1 MDEVGVAY
9 VLWRGASLRCLP
21 VAGRAPNGKL
31 AGRPHD
37 GRSCGPP
44 SDAASFA
51 QPPTLG
57 VVGDQSLSRDRGHDV
72 TTPSAETFGD
82 LSLTSIDGAAMEL
95 AWWDKGSG
103 GRYDGAFYNP
113 AFAELGRAYEGYH
126 FLGSFG
132 VGSYARPSGP
142 MLLVKDVGD
151 GSALRR
157 AEDFR
162 LIWTDR
168 GSGATLDGSFW
179 LPVCDDDAY
188 VALGAVCVRGHG
200 KPDPAGLRVALVH
213 RSLTLRGRIGAT
225 RVWDDSRTGAARDFS
240 AWPVEVPTT
249 PVADGTLLLAPRG
262 LAAVASHSRPDSSE
276 TTHVLLLPLT
286 TTSDHEPAVHGT
298 RSTST
303 QRDLPSRSYADRQY
317 AFTTMVCH
325 EGVVVAMAMD
335 EDRRIVYSVL
345 NPGPDGDS
353 PAIADVETWPA
364 EPKELA
370 FPGELVR
377 VGSTIGEPYAVP
389 VFRTGSREPEP
400 PDATLPPPGAEA
412 AFAPD
417 RFLSTTARLTARAPF
432 QVLSDGPHLYVFRQ
446 SLTRSVTSERPGSGD
461 GDRPDPVELEMR
473 DRLDMLYADDDG
485 HVLTIPVR
493 GELGYVDEDGNWVD
507 ASAMQRPEPLVDGTL
522 LVDRFALV
530 DGSLRPSGEVRFQ
543 RSRSRTRP
551 GSASDSLGT
560 KDLDGRPFHE
570 PTIAIASVRNL
581 SRARFAVVAVPA
593 QEVGGRRWQLVA
605 SNEKTGRLDI
615 LDVAR
620 TPDGSID
627 PTGSPFYTCPYHR
640 TVFSPQPGTCTVDT
654 GHATCRTELVPRV
667 EGSSG
672 AALRLHPRAAG
683 ASVSTSGGGW
693 VELSPPAGGASDT
706 ADLGDEF
713 TIEAWVRPDADVGT
727 GRQLLAGCWPPT
739 IGDGTSP
746 ATTDGTGPAV
756 RASGLWLW
764 LVDGR
769 RLRIGFGD
777 GRRWNQYT
785 TGELLSLQAWN
796 HVAVSL
802 GVSDGVMSLRFT
814 VDGTQREATRS
825 TFAVAMEDEA
835 PQPLTAGPAGD
846 RLLTSIG
853 GPLWPFRGTL
863 TELRLWRRARSERE
877 LRVAM
882 HHRLTGLER
891 DLEGYW
897 SLDEADG
904 DRVVDRTDHAVDGT
918 IYDGSWVASEAP
930 VGDHPGITRDCVR
943 VVGANDGA
951 ERRIVSPP
959 TATLY
964 FQQTPAAVGY
974 GGADKPM
981 KRAGRVM
988 VAMVTVGNDTDP
1000 ERRVAVVD
1008 IGVSAAGRLA
1018 HVPAALRLRR
1028 VDRGKELALPPL
1040 AIDGDGLTISG
1051 ALLGFTLGADHP
1063 FLADGSDGNLGLYLR
1078 SRDGTLGVA
1087 SFATLTDPVV
1097 VGLTDERGV
1106 EVVRAIARPGTD
1118 PADLT
1123 IEVTGGASETCE
1135 LRVTAGG
1142 LREHWSGLPRDPEAL
1157 ARAIDGEVDPDG
1169 AATTRV
1175 TLEPDPEAPSPPPAV
1190 LIASGARPGSRLVHA
1205 LPVPGREASMR
1216 PAVDNQ
1222 VQRATQP
1229 RYRCV
1234 WTATAARRALRV
1246 REGASATA
1254 SSDLRTESF
1263 DPADDL
1269 TIETWIKVEPGT
1281 SPNGSIVRHRSPRGS
1296 YDLSVDTAGER
1307 LAVAREQTVFRF
1319 ARGSIVIGAA
1329 KHLDITG
1336 QITLEAWVEVD
1347 PSYIVAPA
1355 AFPRSIRNI
1364 VAHGWQPDPWWILN
1378 RQQAKRAEGTGEDF
1392 LRICNGRYQ
1401 VGSCG
1406 RDGRERTAGYPIPAA
1421 DLGQWVHLAGV
1432 YDGASWRLYRNGVE
1446 VNSSPDLEGAV
1457 ARPGTPW
1464 RIGASTNAEDPRAF
1478 VGRIDDVRIWDR
1490 ARTTEEIR
1498 QHLGEHLA
1506 AAKSWPELAG
1516 NWCADDGPVQDRSA
1530 RAASCRTEGN
1540 VGRETAAFPERF
1552 LASDGVWVVAEVN
1565 GLRARA
1571 ARALDGWTHVAA
1583 TYLQGF
1589 AAQLADGRYLDGGE
1603 EVALDLTED
1612 LTLEVFGRIDT
1623 LGRDNGLLAKGMPS
1637 HGTDGGMPYALAVD
1651 EAGRLVF
1658 AFVDD
1663 EGAPNSYTTPPWL
1676 QEGRPF
1682 RVAASRRRRMRSVQ
1696 DHQVVWHEI
1705 VLTVDDSSEGRRE
1718 ATHWWAPRGVSIV
1731 AGEPELDAASAPPG
1745 TVFMTPAIGRG
1756 AGPLVIGRS
1765 YVTSPSIRSCAM
1777 HGCISE
1783 VRIWK
1788 EARRGISHPVRGDE
1802 AGLVSWWRF
1811 GERSGATVAD
1821 SKGTSHARF
1830 IGPVR
1835 WRRDPDPRGSTLHL
1849 SLDGDVPTTGTVVDD
1864 PGREQPAERLTL
1876 FAPADE
1882 GAGFTGFVDE
1892 LRLWRTARSR
1902 RQIQDEMYRRVSSD
1916 ASEQLMASY
1925 DADISADAEERDADR
1940 PLFLDRSGAAN
1951 HLHLVGGVF
1960 VTSDAPIGDDGPQ
1973 IADLLRD
1980 LPTSLPTAIVQ
1991 RPAVAVYGVMHDE
2004 GDGRLVGTLRRTYAV
2019 IRPNGVWD
2027 LLADFKVG
2035 DLNTEWVSQ
2044 IQFNPQ
2050 LKGYIEGAPPVPR
2063 ENLGRQARGDSSDL
2077 DDYNRASSVMLLQA
2091 DSSRFTYSVDVDRGF
2106 DQQWDLAVGAVFR
2119 TDASAGF
2126 GYVQKVFETDS
2137 FIGVHSRFENSYSW
2151 LQESVEDAGQ
2161 TTRRATS
2168 LELRGRITR
2177 AGFLPD
2183 NVGLALVE
2191 SETADLYALRLRR
2204 NDALVGY
2211 HLRPNPDIPAD
2222 WNIIHFPIDPTYT
2235 KQGTLDGLVG
2245 RDPDDHYPNAK
2256 GQRAAWS
2263 YYKPKEAYELKDRIK
2278 REEAG
2283 RVQRFEGTRLPPG
2296 PGASKLPDLKR
2307 RNLVNTYVWTSDGG
2321 LFIESQET
2329 MDSRRDV
2336 SGGAY
2341 RFLGLGGIK
2350 TEMMFA
2356 ATAGT
2361 RFTLDALFGGHLN
2374 RVETKAEDAATS
2386 FAVDVSVDGVER
2398 DIYERDAAGQA
2409 TSRRTPGKVDAY
2421 RFMTFYLEPRPDNVE
2436 DFFGRVIDPLWL
2448 EESNEPAAAALRQIS
2463 REATKGACWRVLHR
2477 VTFVSRVF
2485 ELPSVAASTSQP
2497 SRVAEPQ
2504 SVTNAVPS
2512 QLDRP
2517 PAVVDSTY
2525 ELIKRLEPFLD
2536 TTDPQPAD
2544 ALQPAIGPAL
2554 VAAHLDG
2561 LLDDSSE
2568 IAERLSE
2575 YRGTP
2580 TSEPVVPEPA

>member
-1 MDEVGVAY
+1 VT
-9 VLWRGASLRCLP
+9 
-21 VAGRAPNGKL
+21 AP
-31 AGRPHD
+31 R
-37 GRSCGPP
+37 
-44 SDAASFA
+44 
-51 QPPTLG
+51 
-57 VVGDQSLSRDRGHDV
+57 
-72 TTPSAETFGD
+72 AETFGD
-82 LSLTSIDGAAMEL
+82 LSLTSIDGAAMAR

-103 GRYDGAFYNP
+103 GRHDGAFYNP
-113 AFAELGRAYEGYH
+113 DFTKLGSAYGEYH

-132 VGSYARPSGP
+132 VSSYAPPTGP
-142 MLLVKDVGD
+142 MLLVKDLGD

-162 LIWTDR
+162 LIWNDR

-179 LPVCDDDAY
+179 LPVCGDDAY

-200 KPDPAGLRVALVH
+200 KPNPAALRVALVH
-213 RSLTLRGRIGAT
+213 RSLTLPGSIGTT

-240 AWPVEVPTT
+240 AWPVTVPTI
-249 PVADGTLLLAPRG
+249 PVAEGKLLLAPRG
-262 LAAVASHSRPDSSE
+262 LAAVATHARPSSSE
-276 TTHVLLLPLT
+276 TAHVLLLPLT
-286 TTSDHEPAVHGT
+286 TPSDHEPSVHGT
-298 RSTST
+298 RSSAT
-303 QRDLPSRSYADRQY
+303 QRDLPSRSYADRHY

-345 NPGPDGDS
+345 NPGPDGDPS
-353 PAIADVETWPA
+353 AVADTDAWPA
-364 EPKELA
+364 EPR
-370 FPGELVR
+370 ELVFPSELVQ
-377 VGSTIGEPYAVP
+377 VGSTIGEPHAVP

-400 PDATLPPPGAEA
+400 PDTPLPPPGAEG

-432 QVLSDGPHLYVFRQ
+432 QALSDGPHLYVFRQ
-446 SLTRSVTSERPGSGD
+446 SLSRSITNERTGSGD
-461 GDRPDPVELEMR
+461 GDRPDPVELEMQ
-473 DRLDMLYADDDG
+473 DRLDLLYAGDDG
-485 HVLTIPVR
+485 RVLTTPVR
-493 GELGYVDEDGNWVD
+493 GELGSVDEDGNWVD
-507 ASAMQRPEPLVDGTL
+507 ASGTPPPEPLVDGTL
-522 LVDRFALV
+522 LVDRFVLV

-543 RSRSRTRP
+543 RSRSRSQP

-570 PTIAIASVRNL
+570 PTIAIAAVRNL
-581 SRARFAVVAVPA
+581 SRGRFAVVAVPA
-593 QEVGGRRWQLVA
+593 QEVGGRRWQLFA
-605 SNEKTGRLDI
+605 SNDATGRLDI
-615 LDVAR
+615 VDVAR

-640 TVFSPQPGTCTVDT
+640 TVFSPQSGTCPVDT
-654 GHATCRTELVPRV
+654 GRATCRTELVPRV

-672 AALRLHPRAAG
+672 VALRLNPRAPG
-683 ASVSTSGGGW
+683 ASGGGW
-693 VELSPPAGGASDT
+693 VELSPPAGATSDTADT

-713 TIEAWVRPDADVGT
+713 TIEAWVRPDADGGT

-739 IGDGTSP
+739 VGDGASP
-746 ATTDGTGPAV
+746 ATTDGTGATV

-764 LVDGR
+764 VVDGR

-802 GVSDGVMSLRFT
+802 AASDGVLRLRFS
-814 VDGTQREATRS
+814 VDGTERESTRS
-825 TFAVAMEDEA
+825 TFAVATEDDA
-835 PQPLTAGPAGD
+835 PRPLTAGPAGD
-846 RLLTSIG
+846 RLLTSVG
-853 GPLWPFRGTL
+853 GPLWPFLGAL
-863 TELRLWRRARSERE
+863 TELRLWRRARSEVE
-877 LRVAM
+877 LRAAM

-891 DLEGYW
+891 DLDGYW

-904 DRVVDRTDHAVDGT
+904 DRVIDRTDHAVDGT
-918 IYDGSWVASEAP
+918 IYGGAWEASEGP
-930 VGDHPGITRDCVR
+930 VGSHPGVTRVCVR

-951 ERRIVSPP
+951 DRRIVSPP
-959 TATLY
+959 SATLY
-964 FQQTPAAVGY
+964 FQQTPAPVGY

-988 VAMVTVGNDTDP
+988 VAMATEGDDTDP

-1008 IGVSAAGRLA
+1008 VGVSSAGRLA
-1018 HVPAALRLRR
+1018 RVPGALRLRR
-1028 VDRGKELALPPL
+1028 IDRGKELALPPI
-1040 AIDGDGLTISG
+1040 AIDGDGLTTSG

-1063 FLADGSDGNLGLYLR
+1063 FLTDGSDGNLGLYLR

-1087 SFATLTDPVV
+1087 SFATLTDPVA

-1106 EVVRAIARPGTD
+1106 EVVRAVARPGTD

-1123 IEVTGGASETCE
+1123 IEVTGDASETCE
-1135 LRVTAGG
+1135 LHVTAGG

-1157 ARAIDGEVDPDG
+1157 ARAIDGEVEPDG
-1169 AATTRV
+1169 AATARA
-1175 TLEPDPEAPSPPPAV
+1175 TLEPDPEAPSPLPAV
-1190 LIASGARPGSRLVHA
+1190 LSTSGARAGSLLVHA

-1222 VQRATQP
+1222 AQRATQP
-1229 RYRCV
+1229 RYRCA
-1234 WTATAARRALRV
+1234 WTATAARHALRV
-1246 REGASATA
+1246 REDASATA
-1254 SSDLRTESF
+1254 SADLRTESF

-1281 SPNGSIVRHRSPRGS
+1281 SPKGSILRHRSPRGS

-1319 ARGSIVIGAA
+1319 AKGSIAIDAA
-1329 KHLDITG
+1329 EHLDVTG
-1336 QITLEAWVEVD
+1336 QVTLEAWVEVD
-1347 PSYIVAPA
+1347 PSCIVAPV

-1378 RQQAKRAEGTGEDF
+1378 RTPSKRAEGTGEDF

-1401 VGSCG
+1401 VGSCDL
-1406 RDGRERTAGYPIPAA
+1406 DGQERTADYPIPAA

-1446 VNSSPDLEGAV
+1446 VSSSPDLDGAV
-1457 ARPGTPW
+1457 ASSGTPW
-1464 RIGASTNAEDPRAF
+1464 RIGASTNPKDPRSF

-1498 QHLGEHLA
+1498 QHLGERLRA
-1506 AAKSWPELAG
+1506 PRSWPDLVG
-1516 NWCADDGPVQDRSA
+1516 NVCAEAGPVQDRSA
-1530 RAASCRTEGN
+1530 RAASCTTEGN
-1540 VGRETAAFPERF
+1540 VPRETAAFPERF

-1603 EVALDLTED
+1603 DATVDLTED
-1612 LTLEVFGRIDT
+1612 LTLEVFGRIDRFAT
-1623 LGRDNGLLAKGMPS
+1623 GNGLLARGMPS
-1637 HGTDGGMPYALAVD
+1637 RGADGGMPYALSVD
-1651 EAGRLVF
+1651 EDGRLVF
-1658 AFVDD
+1658 AFADE
-1663 EGAPNSYTTPPWL
+1663 EGAPHSYTTGPWL
-1676 QEGRPF
+1676 HAGRPF
-1682 RVAASRRRRMRSVQ
+1682 RVAASRRRRMRSVE
-1696 DHQVVWHEI
+1696 DRHVVWHEI
-1705 VLTVDDSSEGRRE
+1705 VLTVDDTSEGRRA
-1718 ATHWWAPRGVSIV
+1718 ATHWWAPRGVSIA
-1731 AGEPELDAASAPPG
+1731 AGEPELDTASAPPG
-1745 TVFMTPAIGRG
+1745 TVFVTPAIGRG

-1765 YVTSPSIRSCAM
+1765 YLTSPSIRPCAM

-1788 EARRGISHPVRGDE
+1788 EARPGITHRVRGNE

-1821 SKGTSHARF
+1821 SKGTSPARF
-1830 IGPVR
+1830 VGPVR

-1864 PGREQPAERLTL
+1864 PGQEQPNERLTL
-1876 FAPADE
+1876 FPATGG

-1902 RQIQDEMYRRVSSD
+1902 RQIQDEMFRRVAGD

-1925 DADISADAEERDADR
+1925 DADISAAAAACDDAAE
-1940 PLFLDRSGAAN
+1940 LLLDRSGAAN
-1951 HLHLVGGVF
+1951 HLRLSGCEF
-1960 VTSDAPIGDDGPQ
+1960 VTSDAPIGDESPQ

-1980 LPTSLPTAIVQ
+1980 LPTPHPTTVVQ

-2027 LLADFKVG
+2027 LLRGFKVG

-2063 ENLGRQARGDSSDL
+2063 ENLGRQTPGGDSEL

-2091 DSSRFTYSVDVDRGF
+2091 ESSRFTYSVDVDRGF
-2106 DQQWDLAVGAVFR
+2106 DQQWDIAVGAVFR

-2151 LQESVEDAGQ
+2151 LQESVADAGQ

-2222 WNIIHFPIDPTYT
+2222 WNVIHFPIDPTYT
-2235 KQGTLDGLVG
+2235 KQGTLDGIVG
-2245 RDPDDHYPNAK
+2245 GEPDDHYPNAK
-2256 GQRAAWS
+2256 AHRGAWS
-2263 YYKPKEAYELKDRIK
+2263 YYKPKEAYGLKDRIK

-2283 RVQRFEGTRLPPG
+2283 RKQRFDETRLPPG

-2341 RFLGLGGIK
+2341 RFLGLGGVK
-2350 TEMMFA
+2350 AEVMFA
-2356 ATAGT
+2356 ATVGT
-2361 RFTLDALFGGHLN
+2361 KFTLDALFGGHLN

-2386 FAVDVSVDGVER
+2386 FAMDVSVDGVER

-2409 TSRRTPGKVDAY
+2409 TSRRMPGKVDAY
-2421 RFMTFYLEPRPDNVE
+2421 RFMTFYLEPDPDNVE

-2448 EESNEPAAAALRQIS
+2448 EESSDPAAAALRQIS

-2485 ELPSVAASTSQP
+2485 EPPTVASSTPQAS
-2497 SRVAEPQ
+2497 RIAEPQ
-2504 SVTNAVPS
+2504 SVISAAPGA
-2512 QLDRP
+2512 L
-2517 PAVVDSTY
+2517 VDSGY
-2525 ELIKRLEPFLD
+2525 ELIKRLEPFLEA
-2536 TTDPQPAD
+2536 TGPLPAD
-2544 ALQPAIGPAL
+2544 ALQPTIGPAL
-2554 VAAHLDG
+2554 IAAHLDAWI
-2561 LLDDSSE
+2561 DDREE
-2568 IAERLSE
+2568 IAELLTE
-2575 YRGTP
+2575 YRGVP
-2580 TSEPVVPEPA
+2580 PSEPVVPEPS

>member
-1 MDEVGVAY
+1 
-9 VLWRGASLRCLP
+9 
-21 VAGRAPNGKL
+21 
-31 AGRPHD
+31 
-37 GRSCGPP
+37 
-44 SDAASFA
+44 
-51 QPPTLG
+51 
-57 VVGDQSLSRDRGHDV
+57 V

-82 LSLTSIDGAAMEL
+82 LSLTSIDGAAMAL
-95 AWWDKGSG
+95 AWCDRGSG

-113 AFAELGRAYEGYH
+113 NFAKLGDAYAGYH

-132 VGSYARPSGP
+132 VGSYASPTGP

-168 GSGATLDGSFW
+168 GSGAALDGSFW
-179 LPVCDDDAY
+179 LPVCSDDAY
-188 VALGAVCVRGHG
+188 VALGAVCVRGHS
-200 KPDPAGLRVALVH
+200 KPNPAGLRVALVH
-213 RSLTLRGRIGAT
+213 RSLTIPGQIGAT
-225 RVWDDSRTGAARDFS
+225 KVWNDSRTGSRTDFS
-240 AWPVEVPTT
+240 AWPVLAPTT
-249 PVADGTLLLAPRG
+249 PGVEGKMLLTPAG
-262 LAAVASHSRPDSSE
+262 LAAVATHTRPTSSA
-276 TTHVLLLPLT
+276 TAHVLLLPLT
-286 TTSDHEPAVHGT
+286 AADLELTVHGT
-298 RSTST
+298 RPTAVR
-303 QRDLPSRSYADRQY
+303 RDLPSRTYADREY
-317 AFTTMVCH
+317 VFTTMVCH
-325 EGVVVAMAMD
+325 DGVVVAMAMD

-345 NPGPDGDS
+345 DPEPVGDA
-353 PAIADVETWPA
+353 PPVAHVDAWPA
-364 EPKELA
+364 EPKELT
-370 FPGELVR
+370 FPSELVR
-377 VGSTIGEPYAVP
+377 VGSTVGEPFAVP
-389 VFRTGSREPEP
+389 VFRTGRREPEP
-400 PDATLPPPGAEA
+400 PDATLPPPGAEG

-432 QVLSDGPHLYVFRQ
+432 QALSDGPHLYVFRQ
-446 SLTRSVTSERPGSGD
+446 SLTSSIPGDRHDPGD
-461 GDRPDPVELEMR
+461 GDRHDPVLLEMQ
-473 DRLDMLYADDDG
+473 DRLDLLYAGDDG
-485 HVLTIPVR
+485 RVLTTPAR
-493 GELGYVDEDGNWVD
+493 GDLGYVDEDGHWVEISGTPFP
-507 ASAMQRPEPLVDGTL
+507 APLVDGTL
-522 LVDRFALV
+522 LVDRFVLV
-530 DGSLRPSGEVRFQ
+530 DGSLRPTGEVRFQ
-543 RSRSRTRP
+543 RSRCRTQP
-551 GSASDSLGT
+551 GSASDSLGI

-570 PTIAIASVRNL
+570 PTLAITSVRNL
-581 SRARFAVVAVPA
+581 SRGRFAVVAVPA
-593 QEVGGRRWQLVA
+593 QELGGRRWQVVA
-605 SNEKTGRLDI
+605 SNDATGRLDI
-615 LDVAR
+615 LDIAR
-620 TPDGSID
+620 TPDGSVD
-627 PTGSPFYTCPYHR
+627 PTGSPFFTCPYHR
-640 TVFSPQPGTCTVDT
+640 TVFSPQPGTCQVDT
-654 GHATCRTELVPRV
+654 GHTTCRTELVPRV
-667 EGSSG
+667 EGSAG
-672 AALRLHPRAAG
+672 AGLRLHPCAAG
-683 ASVSTSGGGW
+683 ASASMSGGGW
-693 VELSPPAGGASDT
+693 VELSPPADGTSDGAD
-706 ADLGDEF
+706 DRDGF
-713 TIEAWVRPDADVGT
+713 TIEAWVRPDGDDGT
-727 GRQLLAGCWPPT
+727 GRQLLAGCWPSPM
-739 IGDGTSP
+739 GDGEAP
-746 ATTDGTGPAV
+746 ATTQGTEAAA
-756 RASGLWLW
+756 RTSGLWLW

-777 GRRWNQYT
+777 GQRWNQYT
-785 TGELLSLQAWN
+785 TGELLALQTWN

-802 GVSDGVMSLRFT
+802 GVSDGVMRLRFS
-814 VDGTQREATRS
+814 VDGTEREATRS
-825 TFAVAMEDEA
+825 TFAVATEDEA
-835 PQPLTAGPAGD
+835 ARPLTAGPAGD

-853 GPLWPFRGTL
+853 APLWPFRGTL

-877 LRVAM
+877 LRAAM

-897 SLDEADG
+897 SLDEAHG
-904 DRVVDRTDHAVDGT
+904 DRVVDRTDHAGDGT
-918 IYDGSWVASEAP
+918 IHDGSWVASEAP
-930 VGDHPGITRDCVR
+930 VGAHPGITRGCVR
-943 VVGANDGA
+943 VIGANDGA
-951 ERRIVSPP
+951 ERRLVSPP
-959 TATLY
+959 SATLY
-964 FQQTPAAVGY
+964 FQQTATAVGY
-974 GGADKPM
+974 HGADKPM

-988 VAMVTVGNDTDP
+988 VAMVTADDDRDP

-1008 IGVSAAGRLA
+1008 MGVSAAGRLA
-1018 HVPAALRLRR
+1018 HLPPELRLPR

-1040 AIDGDGLTISG
+1040 AIDGDGLTTSG

-1063 FLADGSDGNLGLYLR
+1063 FLIDGSDGNLGLYLR
-1078 SRDGTLGVA
+1078 TRDGTLGVA
-1087 SFATLTDPVV
+1087 SFATLTDPVA

-1123 IEVTGGASETCE
+1123 IEVIDGASETCE
-1135 LRVTAGG
+1135 LQVTAGG
-1142 LREHWSGLPRDPEAL
+1142 LREHWSGLPRAPEAL
-1157 ARAIDGEVDPDG
+1157 ARAIDGEMGLDG
-1169 AATTRV
+1169 TGTARV
-1175 TLEPDPEAPSPPPAV
+1175 TLEPAPEAPSPPPAV
-1190 LIASGARPGSRLVHA
+1190 LVVSGQRTGSLLVHA
-1205 LPVPGREASMR
+1205 LPVPVREASVR
-1216 PAVDNQ
+1216 PAVVNQ
-1222 VQRATQP
+1222 VQRATPP
-1229 RYRCV
+1229 RDRCA
-1234 WTATAARRALRV
+1234 WTATAARRSLRV
-1246 REGASATA
+1246 GEGTSATA
-1254 SSDLRTESF
+1254 PSDPRTETF
-1263 DPADDL
+1263 EPADDL
-1269 TIETWIKVEPGT
+1269 TIETWVKVEPGT
-1281 SPNGSIVRHRSPRGS
+1281 SPNGSIVRHRSAQGS

-1307 LAVAREQTVFRF
+1307 LAVAREQTVFRL
-1319 ARGSIVIGAA
+1319 AGASIAIDAA
-1329 KHLDITG
+1329 DHLDITG

-1347 PSYIVAPA
+1347 PSCIVAPA
-1355 AFPRSIRNI
+1355 AFPRHIRNI
-1364 VAHGWQPDPWWILN
+1364 VAHGWQPDPWWVLN
-1378 RQQAKRAEGTGEDF
+1378 RPPPTKRAEGTGEDF
-1392 LRICNGRYQ
+1392 LRICNGRYE

-1406 RDGRERTAGYPIPAA
+1406 GDGQERTAGCPIPTS

-1432 YDGASWRLYRNGVE
+1432 HDGASWRLYRNGVE
-1446 VNSSPDLEGAV
+1446 VGSSPDLEGAV
-1457 ARPGTPW
+1457 ARSGTPW
-1464 RIGASTNAEDPRAF
+1464 RIGASTDAKDRRAF
-1478 VGRIDDVRIWDR
+1478 VGRIDDVRIWAR

-1498 QHLGEHLA
+1498 QHLGGHLA
-1506 AAKSWPELAG
+1506 APKSWPELVG
-1516 NWCADDGPVQDRSA
+1516 NWCADDGTVQDRA
-1530 RAASCRTEGN
+1530 RAVSCRTEGT
-1540 VGRETAAFPERF
+1540 VGRESAAFPERF
-1552 LASDGVWVVAEVN
+1552 LASGGVWVVAEVN

-1583 TYLQGF
+1583 SYRQGF
-1589 AAQLADGRYLDGGE
+1589 AAQLAEGRYLDGGE
-1603 EVALDLTED
+1603 DATLDLTED
-1612 LTLEVFGRIDT
+1612 LTLEVFGRIDQFT
-1623 LGRDNGLLAKGMPS
+1623 TDNGLLARGMPS
-1637 HGTDGGMPYALAVD
+1637 RGADGGMPYALSVDGEGCLVFTFVD
-1651 EAGRLVF
+1651 E
-1658 AFVDD
+1658 
-1663 EGAPNSYTTPPWL
+1663 EGAPHSYTTPRPWL
-1676 QEGRPF
+1676 REGRPF
-1682 RVAASRRRRMRSVQ
+1682 RVAAARRRRTRSVA
-1696 DHQVVWHEI
+1696 DCPVVWHEI
-1705 VLTVDDSSEGRRE
+1705 VLTVDDTSEGRRE
-1718 ATHWWAPRGVSIV
+1718 ATHCWLPGGVSI
-1731 AGEPELDAASAPPG
+1731 GDGGPQLDAASPPPG
-1745 TVFMTPAIGRG
+1745 TVFITPAVGRG

-1765 YVTSPSIRSCAM
+1765 YLTSPSIRPCAM
-1777 HGCISE
+1777 RGCISE

-1788 EARRGISHPVRGDE
+1788 EARQGITHRVRGDE

-1830 IGPVR
+1830 VGPVR
-1835 WRRDPDPRGSTLHL
+1835 WRRDPDPRGSSLHL
-1849 SLDGDVPTTGTVVDD
+1849 SLDGDVPRTGTMVDA

-1882 GAGFTGFVDE
+1882 GGGFTGFVDE
-1892 LRLWRTARSR
+1892 LRLWRTARSH
-1902 RQIQDEMYRRVSSD
+1902 RQIQDEMFRRVSSD
-1916 ASEQLMASY
+1916 ASEQLMAVY
-1925 DADISADAEERDADR
+1925 DADISADATERDADR
-1940 PLFLDRSGAAN
+1940 PLLLDRSGATN
-1951 HLHLVGGVF
+1951 HLQLFGGAF

-1980 LPTSLPTAIVQ
+1980 LPTTRPTTIVQ

-2063 ENLGRQARGDSSDL
+2063 ENLGRQAPGDRSDL

-2245 RDPDDHYPNAK
+2245 REPDDHYPNAK

-2283 RVQRFEGTRLPPG
+2283 RGQRFEGTRLPPG

-2356 ATAGT
+2356 ATVGT
-2361 RFTLDALFGGHLN
+2361 KVTLDALFGGHLN

-2485 ELPSVAASTSQP
+2485 ETPAVAASTSPP

-2504 SVTNAVPS
+2504 SVTNAVAS

-2517 PAVVDSTY
+2517 PAAVDSTY

-2554 VAAHLDG
+2554 VAAHLDE
-2561 LLDDSSE
+2561 LLDDRSE

-2580 TSEPVVPEPA
+2580 TPEPVVPEPA